1 MSPRGDAFE
10 LTVNEESDMTR
21 KIYDPDNP
29 LSLVTNRRNFL
40 IKTGT
45 GVVGCALLPF
55 YEPLRIEAVPLNV
68 SVKWG
73 FLKALFRFAK
83 KVGMAFLG
91 FTLSNFLGGLEANI
105 RQKLEENL
113 SSLFGIGYG
122 QKKGEAEVATGNTTM
137 FVPLANNA
145 NLREGR
151 LSKAAVVPF
160 YDVGG
165 NAESRVGSVLSTPTM
180 SGLPDVA
187 EDLER
192 DGHSSK
198 EIYNLLVPTKARQN
212 SYNLESLPDTY
223 ITRAGA
229 VEANYHPYDLSSGDL
244 DVKVTRKRSGK
255 SERLEP
261 LIERTYGL
269 NFA

>member
-1 MSPRGDAFE
+1 
-10 LTVNEESDMTR
+10 MTR
-21 KIYDPDNP
+21 KIYEADNP
-29 LSLVTNRRNFL
+29 ASLVTSRRSFL
-40 IKTGT
+40 INTGT
-45 GVVGCALLPF
+45 GIVGCALIPF
-55 YEPLRIEAVPLNV
+55 YEPLRIQAVPLNIA
-68 SVKWG
+68 VKWG

-113 SSLFGIGYG
+113 SGIFGMGYG
-122 QKKGEAEVATGNTTM
+122 QRRNDAEVATGNTSM
-137 FVPLANNA
+137 FVPLVNDAH
-145 NLREGR
+145 LREGS

-160 YDVGG
+160 YDVGR
-165 NAESRVGSVLSTPTM
+165 NAESHVGSILSTPTM

-187 EDLER
+187 EDLEQY
-192 DGHSSK
+192 GHSSK

-212 SYNLESLPDTY
+212 SYNLKSLPDTY
-223 ITRAGA
+223 LTRAGA
-229 VEANYHPYDLSSGDL
+229 VEAIYHPYDLNSGDL
-244 DVKVTRKRSGK
+244 DVKVTRKRPGK

-261 LIERTYGL
+261 LIERTYNL